1 MKKQDIAKFLK
12 WSVQPESLVL
22 WTATANLGFNLFQAL
37 TFSGTGVAEAWYI
50 RWDPMNLPTSL
61 WVAAVALRIGG
72 IISLCI
78 SALIAGVV
86 FVYWTYEYIW
96 FFSVGDL
103 SMKVA
108 VLFKLFDAFLHLMQ
122 VILAAIILLLSVLA
136 LRKQIRSKMRNR
148 GI

>member
-1 MKKQDIAKFLK
+1 M
-12 WSVQPESLVL
+12 
-22 WTATANLGFNLFQAL
+22 
-37 TFSGTGVAEAWYI
+37 
-50 RWDPMNLPTSL
+50 
-61 WVAAVALRIGG
+61 
-72 IISLCI
+72 CI